1 MTKNSRKY
9 CIIFSLVWAML
20 LPFSCFVVGQNTKA
34 GLDNEKK
41 QLEKEIKEQ
50 KRLLEITKNNKT
62 ASLREIQLITN
73 QIKQQEKL
81 IRVIND
87 ELSLLDREIEEN
99 TKELSELKQK
109 LDVLTNEYRKAVY
122 AAYKY
127 RNVMNK
133 TGFILSSESLTQAAT
148 RINYL
153 QKYSRFLNQQLMTIL
168 QTQEDINKKNT
179 VLRQNKVEKSQLV
192 NKQTIEK
199 QNLSKQQTEKNQIVA
214 NLQKKESQIS
224 AEITK
229 KVSRQKQIDAAIKK
243 IIDEEIAAREK
254 KTATTSKK
262 PATNTT
268 TATNATSTTTTTS
281 APKNTVLN
289 LTTEEANFALDFESN
304 KGKLPWPVE
313 KGRIITQFG
322 TYSHPEVSS
331 VMIENR
337 GIDILTEKNAPI
349 QAIFQGVVS
358 RVIDMEGSKV
368 VLIRHGNYITVYS
381 DLTNVKVKQNDKIT
395 AKQVIGYAKSNASD
409 ANAEVHFEIW
419 KDRRPL
425 NPSLWIK
432 Q

>member
-1 MTKNSRKY
+1 MTKNNQKY
-9 CIIFSLVWAML
+9 CIVFLLVWVML
-20 LPFSCFVVGQNTKA
+20 LPFTCFVFGQNTKA

-41 QLEKEIKEQ
+41 LLEKEIKEQ

-73 QIKQQEKL
+73 QIQKQENL

-87 ELSLLDREIEEN
+87 ELLLLDCEIEKN

-109 LDVLTNEYRKAVY
+109 LNVFTQEYRKAVY

-127 RNVMNK
+127 RNVTNK

-148 RINYL
+148 RVNYL
-153 QKYSRFLNQQLMTIL
+153 QKYSRFLNQQLIAIL

-179 VLRQNKVEKSQLV
+179 VLQQNKVEKTQLF
-192 NKQTIEK
+192 NKQNIEK
-199 QNLSKQQTEKNQIVA
+199 ENLAKQQTEKNKIVA
-214 NLQKKESQIS
+214 NLKKHESQINN
-224 AEITK
+224 EIEK
-229 KVSRQKQIDAAIKK
+229 KVNRRKQIDAAIKK
-243 IIDEEIAAREK
+243 IIDEEIAVREK
-254 KTATTSKK
+254 KNATTSKK
-262 PATNTT
+262 PATNTNT
-268 TATNATSTTTTTS
+268 TATATTP

-289 LTTEEANFALDFESN
+289 LTTEEANYALDFESN

-313 KGRIITQFG
+313 KGKIITQFG

-349 QAIFQGVVS
+349 QAIFQGIVS
-358 RVIDMEGSKV
+358 RVIDMEGSKI

-395 AKQVIGYAKSNASD
+395 AKQVIGYVKSNVSD
-409 ANAEVHFEIW
+409 ANAEIHFEIW
-419 KDRRPL
+419 KDRTAL